1 MKASNRIRIGHALV
15 AGFAFLAITLGNSAA
30 VRADIIATFQSTST
44 NDYSYTGG
52 ATSTLTTVTS
62 PLAGHVSYGATFFP
76 GSNLA
81 ATITLTGVHSTSAVT
96 VPVAGIELQLG
107 WSGSYM
113 INEGSHTLTVSF
125 TNATLTVSG
134 GGASLSGDATIT
146 ANFGNPI
153 VQPESFS
160 ISLSGVTPAP
170 TVTGGGVMSN
180 WNASDVNTTSAIV
193 VPEPSTLAIAGLGAL
208 GMIGYGIRRRK
219 SA

>member
-1 MKASNRIRIGHALV
+1 MKASNRMRIGHALV

-30 VRADIIATFQSTST
+30 VRADIIATFHSTST

-62 PLAGHVSYGATFFP
+62 PLAGFVSYGASFFP
-76 GSNLA
+76 GTNLA
-81 ATITLTGVHSTSAVT
+81 ATITLTNVQSASAVT
-96 VPVAGIELQLG
+96 VPVAGIELQPG
-107 WSGSYM
+107 WSGSYT
-113 INEGSHTLTVSF
+113 ITEGSHQLNVSF

-134 GGASLSGDATIT
+134 GGASLSGDATIS

-153 VQPESFS
+153 VPPQSFS

-170 TVTGGGVMSN
+170 TVTSGVMSN
-180 WNASDVNTTSAIV
+180 WSASDVATTSSVV